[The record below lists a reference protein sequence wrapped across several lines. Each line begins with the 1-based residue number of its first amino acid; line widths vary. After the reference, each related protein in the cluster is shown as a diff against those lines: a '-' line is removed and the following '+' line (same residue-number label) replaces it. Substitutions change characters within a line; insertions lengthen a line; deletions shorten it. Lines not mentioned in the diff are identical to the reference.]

1 MRIVTASKRSSALG
15 TAGESHALRYL
26 EARGHRLVTRNWYC
40 QSGELDLV
48 TLDDEVLVFVE
59 VKTRRGERAGRAD
72 DAVTSRKRSRFLASA
87 EWFLAKHPE
96 HQNRIWRC
104 DLVAIAIDGTSGVAK
119 VRHYPNALVSG

>member
-1 MRIVTASKRSSALG
+1 MTANKRKSELG
-15 TAGESHALRYL
+15 KAGESHALRYL
-26 EARGHRLVTRNWYC
+26 EVHGYRLVTRNWYC

-72 DAVTSRKRSRFLASA
+72 DAVTSGKRSRFLASA

-96 HQNRIWRC
+96 HQDRIWRC
-104 DLVAIAIDGTSGVAK
+104 DLVAIAIDASTGVAT